1 MNRARQFRLL
11 TIGLLLALLWLPGEA
26 SAAQCG
32 STAAGFEAWKRQFA
46 GEAQARG
53 VSASTIAA
61 LVATNY
67 STATI
72 AADRGQRSFSLS
84 LDQFL
89 AAVRPSSRGGERS
102 SNQMQRFSRQSSNV
116 SASRRDRSWQFGEWR
131 RVSEA
136 RAEIR
141 TSCRRWL
148 LSPTTAVGRPI
159 SPTSSDTDGA
169 RYPFSRH
176 ARLHAW

>member
-61 LVATNY
+61 LMATTH

-72 AADRGQRSFSLS
+72 AGQSKLLAIQKVSAAPSFSHSSS
-84 LDQFL
+84 LRGLCEFCQVL
-89 AAVRPSSRGGERS
+89 RCSVR
-102 SNQMQRFSRQSSNV
+102 
-116 SASRRDRSWQFGEWR
+116 
-131 RVSEA
+131 
-136 RAEIR
+136 
-141 TSCRRWL
+141 T
-148 LSPTTAVGRPI
+148 
-159 SPTSSDTDGA
+159 
-169 RYPFSRH
+169 
-176 ARLHAW
+176 